1 MPCKKIIL
9 LLSVLVVLAADVLM
23 MPGTL
28 MAGGDASGGSS
39 QAVSAENSVE
49 GTLTA
54 MESYGHILIR
64 PEAGNLAKLRVRPD
78 AVITRNGKPA
88 KLSDLHTGDK
98 VRAKY
103 DSKNWASELHATG
116 T

>member
-1 MPCKKIIL
+1 MINKIFSL
-9 LLSVLVVLAADVLM
+9 MSVLFILAAVLM
-23 MPGTL
+23 IPGTL
-28 MAGGDASGGSS
+28 MAGGDASGESS

-64 PEAGNLAKLRVRPD
+64 PEAGNLARLRVRPD

-88 KLSDLHTGDK
+88 KISDLHAGDK

-103 DSKNWASELHATG
+103 DSNNWASELHATG

>member
-1 MPCKKIIL
+1 MRNSIL
-9 LLSVLVVLAADVLM
+9 SLLSVLFIAVAIPML
-23 MPGTL
+23 PGTL
-28 MAGGDASGGSS
+28 VVGGNAAGESS
-39 QAVSAENSVE
+39 QVVAAENSVE

-54 MESYGHILIR
+54 MESYGHILIK
-64 PEAGNLAKLRVRPD
+64 PETGNLARLRVRPD

-88 KLSDLHTGDK
+88 KISDLHAGDK

-103 DSKNWASELHATG
+103 DSRNWASELHATG

>member
-1 MPCKKIIL
+1 MFYKKIIS
-9 LLSVLVVLAADVLM
+9 LLSLFAVVAAIFMIPV
-23 MPGTL
+23 TV
-28 MAGGDASGGSS
+28 MAGGDASGEST

-64 PEAGNLAKLRVRPD
+64 PDAGNLTRLRVRPD

-88 KLSDLHTGDK
+88 KISDLHAGDK

>member
-1 MPCKKIIL
+1 MINKIFSL
-9 LLSVLVVLAADVLM
+9 MSVLFILTAVFM
-23 MPGTL
+23 IPGTL
-28 MAGGDASGGSS
+28 MAGGDASGESS

-54 MESYGHILIR
+54 MESYGHILIK
-64 PEAGNLAKLRVRPD
+64 PETGNLARLRVRPD

-88 KLSDLHTGDK
+88 KISDLHAGDK